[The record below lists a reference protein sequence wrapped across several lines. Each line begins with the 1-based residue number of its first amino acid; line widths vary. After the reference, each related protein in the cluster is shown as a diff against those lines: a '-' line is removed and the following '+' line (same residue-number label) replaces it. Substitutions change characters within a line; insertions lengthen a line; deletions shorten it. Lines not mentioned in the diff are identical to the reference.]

1 MGPPS
6 SLAQMA
12 LRMGSH
18 SFSKYLLRTSYVRGT
33 RIPEV
38 EESDPTPA
46 LMELTASWVVSSLGE
61 KKAAG

>member
-1 MGPPS
+1 
-6 SLAQMA
+6 MA

-18 SFSKYLLRTSYVRGT
+18 SFSKFLLRTPYVQGT

-46 LMELTASWVVSSLGE
+46 LMELTASWVVSSLAE